1 MIPQKISKSPSE
13 SRNLVSKAF
22 DATQSINSKEGA
34 MSALQSFGIPLSFLD
49 SAIEGLNRVKS
60 PIVNHVLHQT
70 GGSKEMLE
78 QGLNELKQGQTT
90 NLNTPITS
98 MPSSYSSTSSTN
110 AGSRFRNSIEH
121 LKK

>member
-1 MIPQKISKSPSE
+1 MVAPKTGKSPSE
-13 SRNLVSKAF
+13 SKNLVGKAIE
-22 DATQSINSKEGA
+22 ASQSINSKEGA
-34 MSALQSFGIPLSFLD
+34 MSVLQSFGIPLSFLD
-49 SAIEGLNRVKS
+49 STIEKLNSIKS
-60 PIVNHVLHQT
+60 PIINQALHQT